1 MFTGLIQTIGRVL
14 AQRERSSGTV
24 LTIDAQ
30 AIVSAEDP
38 LRLGESIAVNGACL
52 TVANI
57 QGCHFDAEVLEET
70 LRCTMFREL
79 TVRSSVNLERAL
91 RLGDRLGGHWVSG
104 HIDEVG
110 RLLEKRAAG
119 NDWTLRFSCSK
130 SFARRTVRKGSVA
143 VAGVSLTVVNVND
156 ESFEVGI
163 IPTTLRDTILGQL
176 AVGAHVNLEAD
187 ILGAYVQRALG
198 RDGLSLEQLI
208 AAGFAD

>member
-110 RLLEKRAAG
+110 RLLEKRATG

>member
-1 MFTGLIQTIGRVL
+1 
-14 AQRERSSGTV
+14 V

-30 AIVSAEDP
+30 AIVSVEDP

-110 RLLEKRAAG
+110 RLLEKRATG

>member
-30 AIVSAEDP
+30 AIVSVEDP

-110 RLLEKRAAG
+110 RLLEKRATG